1 MNRWLWLV
9 MAMFFALAADAQ
21 TLHGVTDA
29 QSGGG
34 TPAPPACSSV
44 TTLTTILCAT
54 TNSVEFE

>member
-1 MNRWLWLV
+1 